1 MAYRDFKGLPKRTA
15 SDKALYDKAFD
26 IAKNL
31 KYRGY
36 QRDLAAMVCK
46 IFDKKTQQLAKYYTK
61 QLLENL
67 KNEKYT
73 HL

>member
-15 SDKALYDKAFD
+15 SDKVLYDKAFD

-46 IFDKKTQQLAKYYTK
+46 FFDKKTQQLAKILHKTTFRK
-61 QLLENL
+61 S
-67 KNEKYT
+67 KK
-73 HL
+73 